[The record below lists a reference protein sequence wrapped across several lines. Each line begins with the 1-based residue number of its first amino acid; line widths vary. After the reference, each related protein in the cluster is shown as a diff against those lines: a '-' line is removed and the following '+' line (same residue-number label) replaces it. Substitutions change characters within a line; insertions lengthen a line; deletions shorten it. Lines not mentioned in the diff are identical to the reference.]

1 MGRGVKS
8 RRACWIVGVS
18 KAAPYRKPRPDRNAR
33 LKERLAEI
41 ARPGTGYRQAWM
53 SLRSEFA
60 PLNPK
65 RVHRLWKE
73 LKLGLKAKCRKR
85 RTGKSVPTKASRPN
99 EVWSLDFV
107 HDSCMNGTR
116 LKILGVVDEFTR
128 ECLALEAGTSIKS
141 RSVQAVLALLT
152 EERGAPAYLRSDNG
166 PEFVARSLAL
176 WLAKEGVESRFIE
189 PGSPWQNGFAES
201 FNSRLR
207 AEFLNAEAFLNL
219 ADAQVKSAVFRR
231 FYNEERPH
239 SSLGG
244 RTPAQAAREW
254 ESGRAS
260 PSLDSHS
267 LVLSAKG
274 EL

>member
-1 MGRGVKS
+1 
-8 RRACWIVGVS
+8 
-18 KAAPYRKPRPDRNAR
+18 
-33 LKERLAEI
+33 
-41 ARPGTGYRQAWM
+41 M
-53 SLRSEFA
+53 SLRPEFA

-65 RVHRLWKE
+65 RVHCLWKE
-73 LKLGLKAKCRKR
+73 LRLGLKTKCRKS
-85 RTGKSVPTKASRPN
+85 RTGKSVPSKASRLK

-128 ECLALEAGTSIKS
+128 ECLALEVGTSIKS
-141 RSVQAVLALLT
+141 RSVQAALARLAA
-152 EERGAPAYLRSDNG
+152 ERGAPAYVRSDNG

-176 WLAKEGVESRFIE
+176 WLGKEGIESRFIE

-219 ADAQVKSAVFRR
+219 ADAQMKSAVFRR

-244 RTPAQAAREW
+244 RTPAQAQ
-254 ESGRAS
+254 
-260 PSLDSHS
+260 
-267 LVLSAKG
+267 VLSTKG